1 MKLKL
6 MIIILTFRALIA
18 QTEVLIISENVGT
31 EIDEHENRFYRIFPE
46 EKGLIDAQIVRINA
60 NKYRILIVKEI
71 RGKVTKVRR
80 YIDQNKFNELKTY
93 IDEQPIFTEK
103 ERISMYEGL
112 DFLRVEKILKEIPK
126 PQYIVL
132 KHSGKKELKGTLFEV
147 NNNMLFIQTP
157 TAIEKVSLSE
167 LDMLSYRKIIGGYEY
182 LRPYTYVFSGLMGL
196 ASARKYNSQRPTL
209 INDYGMRR
217 KDLNG
222 YTQLF
227 GIVIGLIFSSEL
239 FDAIST
245 LLTPEETIILSETEY
260 EKQNYK

>member
-6 MIIILTFRALIA
+6 MIIIITFRALIA

-80 YIDQNKFNELKTY
+80 YIDQNQFNELKAY
-93 IDEQPIFTEK
+93 VDEQPIFTEK

-126 PQYIVL
+126 PQYVVL

-147 NNNMLFIQTP
+147 NNNMLLCLGCFILGLVVGRMFMNFEFMKNAPGRPFNPGTDCP
-157 TAIEKVSLSE
+157 PGICGGPCGECHT
-167 LDMLSYRKIIGGYEY
+167 DPSYDPKAPHPGQNDGYGCDKPG
-182 LRPYTYVFSGLMGL
+182 LKPYYC
-196 ASARKYNSQRPTL
+196 K
-209 INDYGMRR
+209 
-217 KDLNG
+217 
-222 YTQLF
+222 
-227 GIVIGLIFSSEL
+227 
-239 FDAIST
+239 
-245 LLTPEETIILSETEY
+245 
-260 EKQNYK
+260 